1 MKKPNILQRFFI
13 LCSGANREIIYQCP
27 TEWNKYAGIG
37 ATILLTG
44 ILASISGGYALYTI
58 FRGMPNSLNYAIAF
72 GVLWGFVILNL
83 DRFIVLSIKK
93 EGKVRKELYQSI
105 PRFIIAIIISIVIAK
120 PLEVR
125 MYEDR
130 IQQQMNEDKLK
141 KLEGE
146 KISIG
151 RINGI
156 PTLDNSIAQGASELN
171 NLDKLKRGDP
181 ETDGF
186 RRLLEERNTAWND
199 MNSVSKN
206 NNAAIDGYNAKI
218 NQIRADPNNIRIIT
232 DSTGRVIN
240 RILTTLAAREV
251 NDLAYKRNLL
261 SKEIKTAQHKVQG
274 LDAEIKKERNEYQSL
289 MTKQIEDKRAEIKQ
303 TKETKAKAERVAD
316 KQFDESKKVKEISYT
331 NNFISQ
337 IEALNHLTA
346 SEPSMRRT
354 SWLIALLF
362 IVIEIAPVLSKLLSA
377 KGPYDEMLSAAEY
390 AIELEENRKIEELE
404 STIEALIESARKAA
418 EIQAAT
424 YLTIKED
431 ELNAQLAQ
439 NKDILEKVAAYQK
452 ELADK
457 YIDAWYAEEQ
467 AKLQGNINNMWQQAN
482 AKLEEVFWR
491 QVGTPD
497 KIEYF
502 FRNGSIRDNEL
513 IYTENNKLDKGKWSY
528 NTKKDGIIVELFGQ
542 TVKYKITELVADKL
556 ILQEVGTP
564 EIMEFE
570 RV

>member
-431 ELNAQLAQ
+431 ELKAQLAQ